1 MNDDF
6 FMQLALDIA
15 WKYQLLTYPN
25 PAVGAV
31 VTLDGK
37 ILSVEA
43 HQKAGTSHAE
53 VLALLSAYETLSQKK
68 IDFNR
73 FDAQKA
79 HTFLRTVSKDFFSAC
94 SIYVTLEPCAHE
106 GKTPSC
112 ASLLELL
119 NLKRVIIGMKDPIAG
134 HDKGAERL
142 KHVTFG
148 ICEKECEA
156 LLEPFIIWQKRTFIL
171 FKLAQTTNGRIGGGY
186 LSSKASLTHVHK
198 IREVCDTLLI
208 GGNTVREDRP
218 TLDCRFTNGN
228 APNIIIY
235 TKNDNLDREIPLFHV
250 QNRDVSVKDR
260 LDFLQK
266 PGFIMVEGGEG
277 MLKVLKEKIDWI
289 LFYQTPKLS
298 TNDLSYNID
307 MKLAFLHQVKIDVD
321 LMIWSRH
328 LGD

>member
-6 FMQLALDIA
+6 FMQLALDVA

-68 IDFNR
+68 IDFDR

-79 HTFLRTVSKDFFSAC
+79 HTFLRTVPKDFFSAC

-106 GKTPSC
+106 GRTPSC

-119 NLKRVIIGMKDPIAG
+119 NLKRVIIGMKDPIVG

-148 ICEKECEA
+148 VCEKECQA
-156 LLEPFIIWQKRTFIL
+156 LLEPFMIWQKRTFIL

-321 LMIWSRH
+321 LMIWSRY

>member
-1 MNDDF
+1 M
-6 FMQLALDIA
+6 
-15 WKYQLLTYPN
+15 
-25 PAVGAV
+25 
-31 VTLDGK
+31 
-37 ILSVEA
+37 
-43 HQKAGTSHAE
+43 
-53 VLALLSAYETLSQKK
+53 
-68 IDFNR
+68 
-73 FDAQKA
+73 
-79 HTFLRTVSKDFFSAC
+79 
-94 SIYVTLEPCAHE
+94 
-106 GKTPSC
+106 
-112 ASLLELL
+112 
-119 NLKRVIIGMKDPIAG
+119 
-134 HDKGAERL
+134 
-142 KHVTFG
+142 
-148 ICEKECEA
+148 
-156 LLEPFIIWQKRTFIL
+156 IWQKRTFVL